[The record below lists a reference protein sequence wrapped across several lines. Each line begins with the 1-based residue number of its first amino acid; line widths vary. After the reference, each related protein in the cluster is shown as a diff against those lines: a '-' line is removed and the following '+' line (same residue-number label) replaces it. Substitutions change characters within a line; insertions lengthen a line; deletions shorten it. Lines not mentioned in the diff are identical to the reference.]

1 MKQRRPRDGYGVHS
15 RMEQEI
21 ERLRAVIKKAAR
33 DAAVTN
39 ADPMLVSNLHE
50 ALEARQAR

>member
-1 MKQRRPRDGYGVHS
+1 MKQ
-15 RMEQEI
+15 EI
-21 ERLRAVIKKAAR
+21 ARLRAAIEKAAR

-50 ALEARQAR
+50 ALEAQKDG